1 MRALCALC
9 LLTFGLRGPHESDDA
24 RWEQFVAEHPLPGP
38 GLPAEGDF
46 GGALPPQDHEMQ
58 GLAERISVL

>member
-1 MRALCALC
+1 MGERYI
-9 LLTFGLRGPHESDDA
+9 THESDDA

-38 GLPAEGDF
+38 GLPALGELGV
-46 GGALPPQDHEMQ
+46 ARLPQDHEMQ